1 MSEQNYLEKLLDGVE
16 VEWTELGEIAK
27 IKHGKDWKNLDSG
40 AVPVYGS
47 GGVMGYVNKY
57 SYDKPTVLIPRK
69 GTITNI
75 FYVDIPFWNVDTIYY
90 TDIATSK
97 IIPKYFYHF
106 MKSLNLMALDTGSGR
121 PSLTQAILNKLLIPI
136 PSPDN
141 PEKSLAIQS
150 EIVRILD
157 TFTAL
162 TNELTNELKLREKQY
177 NYYRDNL
184 LNFNWISGGGGG
196 NLSDRSF
203 VSDMVMFHRLYG
215 NVEVEWVALGDVAK
229 IRRGASPR
237 PIAKYMTEESN
248 GIPWI
253 KIGDTS
259 PGNKYINKTLQKVTV
274 EGAKKSRI
282 LNPGDFVISNSM
294 SFGRPYILRITG
306 AIHDGWA
313 SISGFGE
320 RLNPDYLYHYLS
332 SKNVQN
338 YWESK
343 INSGSVSNL
352 NADIIKTL
360 PVPLP
365 DKHQQERISVLLD
378 KFDTLGN
385 SVSEGLPREIELRRK
400 QYEYYRDLLL
410 SFPRGIKS
418 RSDNEG

>member
-1 MSEQNYLEKLLDGVE
+1 MSEQNYLKKLLDGVE

-184 LNFNWISGGGGG
+184 LNFNRISGGGG
-196 NLSDRSF
+196 NLSDWSF
-203 VSDMVMFHRLYG
+203 VSDMVIFHRLYG
-215 NVEVEWVALGDVAK
+215 DVEVEWVALGDVAK
-229 IRRGASPR
+229 IQRGASPR

-352 NADIIKTL
+352 NVDIIKKL

-365 DKHQQERISVLLD
+365 DKHQQERISMLLD

>member
-1 MSEQNYLEKLLDGVE
+1 
-16 VEWTELGEIAK
+16 
-27 IKHGKDWKNLDSG
+27 
-40 AVPVYGS
+40 
-47 GGVMGYVNKY
+47 
-57 SYDKPTVLIPRK
+57 
-69 GTITNI
+69 
-75 FYVDIPFWNVDTIYY
+75 
-90 TDIATSK
+90 
-97 IIPKYFYHF
+97 
-106 MKSLNLMALDTGSGR
+106 
-121 PSLTQAILNKLLIPI
+121 
-136 PSPDN
+136 
-141 PEKSLAIQS
+141 
-150 EIVRILD
+150 
-157 TFTAL
+157 
-162 TNELTNELKLREKQY
+162 
-177 NYYRDNL
+177 
-184 LNFNWISGGGGG
+184 
-196 NLSDRSF
+196 
-203 VSDMVMFHRLYG
+203 DMVMFHRLYG

-229 IRRGASPR
+229 IQRGASPR

-378 KFDTLGN
+378 KFDTFGN
-385 SVSEGLPREIELRRK
+385 SVSEGLPHEIELRRK